1 MDIRKKKGIV
11 CLVELAYNQEDND
24 DELSIR
30 EQLTNISEALE
41 MLRKLYIFAWLEQ
54 PQLYNA
60 LFDLESKLTDIY
72 LDSKAV
78 KQTIFPVLDLFIF
91 LLSFDCENNK
101 IVKIPMKLTSCIT
114 Y

>member
-1 MDIRKKKGIV
+1 
-11 CLVELAYNQEDND
+11 
-24 DELSIR
+24 
-30 EQLTNISEALE
+30 
-41 MLRKLYIFAWLEQ
+41 MLRKLHIFAWLEQ
-54 PQLYNA
+54 PQLHNA

-78 KQTIFPVLDLFIF
+78 KQTIFPVLDLF
-91 LLSFDCENNK
+91 SFDCENNK

>member
-11 CLVELAYNQEDND
+11 CLVQSASNQEDNDD

-41 MLRKLYIFAWLEQ
+41 ILRKLHIFAWLEQ
-54 PQLYNA
+54 PQLHNA
-60 LFDLESKLTDIY
+60 LFDLESKLIDIY

-78 KQTIFPVLDLFIF
+78 KQSAITNYFF
-91 LLSFDCENNK
+91 
-101 IVKIPMKLTSCIT
+101 VKFWLWK
-114 Y
+114 

>member
-1 MDIRKKKGIV
+1 MDIRKKKRIV
-11 CLVELAYNQEDND
+11 CLVQSASNQEDNDD

-41 MLRKLYIFAWLEQ
+41 MLRKLHIFAWLEQ

-72 LDSKAV
+72 FDSKAV

-91 LLSFDCENNK
+91 F
-101 IVKIPMKLTSCIT
+101 VKFWLWK
-114 Y
+114 